1 MSVILVTQR
10 HDQFTA
16 VQELRAVRA
25 ACGSVTRPLVPP
37 LPARSAP
44 LVAKLFFGR
53 QALCAWSSGSLLG
66 CSPSPVPPG
75 LRHCVARCRQSI
87 SRINIGLATE
97 VNFTSQVTVLGLR

>member
-44 LVAKLFFGR
+44 LVAKLFLGARHSVLGR
-53 QALCAWSSGSLLG
+53 QDQSWSVPLALYRLVRVIALQDAAS
-66 CSPSPVPPG
+66 
-75 LRHCVARCRQSI
+75 QSHGFI
-87 SRINIGLATE
+87 SA
-97 VNFTSQVTVLGLR
+97 